1 MESALRLDDLVR
13 ILETF
18 RGLDYGQ
25 KRKTFTDLLK
35 VENRHSLKFENQFRK
50 LG

>member
-1 MESALRLDDLVR
+1 MESALRLDDFVR

-18 RGLDYGQ
+18 RKLDYGQ
-25 KRKTFTDLLK
+25 KRKTFADL
-35 VENRHSLKFENQFRK
+35 ENRHSLKFENQFRK